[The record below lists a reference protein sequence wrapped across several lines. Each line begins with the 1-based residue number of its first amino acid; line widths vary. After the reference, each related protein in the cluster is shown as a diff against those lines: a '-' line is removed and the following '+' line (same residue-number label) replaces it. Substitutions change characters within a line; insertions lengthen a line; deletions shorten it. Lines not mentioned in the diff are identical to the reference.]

1 MIEKISIWEILS
13 LSYKKPVSL
22 NKKIKYAVKIGFIIY
37 IIAEIYI
44 NIIFTIWI
52 ISYFIKNPRP
62 NHFRDIDQIL
72 RYLTRSQ
79 DHGII
84 FGSKLEFWLITY
96 SNFDLTED
104 HANKKSK
111 SGFDSIFND
120 KPISCDSKNK

>member
-1 MIEKISIWEILS
+1 MPLF
-13 LSYKKPVSL
+13 YKKPVSL

-52 ISYFIKNPRP
+52 ISCFIKNPRP
-62 NHFRDIDQIL
+62 DHFRDIDQIL

-79 DHGII
+79 DHEIT
-84 FGSKLEFWLITY
+84 FGNKLEFWLVTY
-96 SNFDLTED
+96 STFDLTED

-111 SGFDSIFND
+111 LGFISTLNN
-120 KPISCDSKNK
+120 KPISYDSKNK